1 MNTFKVI
8 DGDTVTII
16 ESDLDFKGFQAITNW
31 NYCIELLGSDSKA
44 VKIGFGLKNP
54 IDCIK
59 QVKTETKTKT
69 ILPTAILFA
78 AIQAKKQGITLNT
91 FVSKNARCFNAAIRS
106 FWLTIK
112 TNVIKTITVIK
123 DIRFSNI
130 FNIVTEKTNVSD
142 FVALGF
148 ITRTQFET
156 LSAKGVKV
164 VVL

>member
-1 MNTFKVI
+1 M
-8 DGDTVTII
+8 
-16 ESDLDFKGFQAITNW
+16 
-31 NYCIELLGSDSKA
+31 
-44 VKIGFGLKNP
+44 
-54 IDCIK
+54 
-59 QVKTETKTKT
+59 KT
-69 ILPTAILFA
+69 ILPAAILFA